1 MVKPI
6 PDGYHTV
13 TPYLI
18 VIGGCDAI
26 EFYKC
31 AFGAIEHECMQDDS
45 GKVHH
50 AKRVMAMIGRL
61 GNASKAVRI
70 ITDDVWRSGGD
81 LLHSPSSFNAF
92 VRRHAPKFRP
102 SSGLLYA

>member
-31 AFGAIEHECMQDDS
+31 AFGAIEHQRMQDDS

-50 AKRVMAMIGRL
+50 AIGSSRIMIADENPELGALSPKPIGGSPVGIHLYVEDVDPSLRVRWRL
-61 GNASKAVRI
+61 EPNSCVK
-70 ITDDVWRSGGD
+70 
-81 LLHSPSSFNAF
+81 
-92 VRRHAPKFRP
+92 
-102 SSGLLYA
+102 